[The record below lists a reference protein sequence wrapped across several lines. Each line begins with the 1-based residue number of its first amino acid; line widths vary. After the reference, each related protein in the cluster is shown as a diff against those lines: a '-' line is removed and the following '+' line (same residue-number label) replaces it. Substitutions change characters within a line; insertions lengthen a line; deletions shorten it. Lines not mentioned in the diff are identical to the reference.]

1 VFQPQSNSE
10 QLSSEHNLNL
20 EFSPL
25 NTSPDSHLIPSATNL
40 FVQNESLFQN
50 ESVQLVTNEQ
60 VTYWSG
66 KNEVGKSWKVYLGD
80 ARSVLSSL
88 QDSSFQCVITSPPYY
103 WLRDYGVEGQI
114 GKEWKISEYVQAIAD
129 VMDKVKCVLA
139 SDGILFLNIGDT
151 YYSGKGQSQGVDKK
165 SRKRRFG
172 LRAVD
177 ASGLGIP
184 QKSLIGIPWR
194 VALEMIDRGWILR
207 SSIIWNRLH
216 ALPESVQDRPTHAYE
231 YIFMFVKSRKYYFNQ
246 EALNGQ
252 KEDIWTIKARPK
264 PTPGISTAPFPDE
277 LVQKCI
283 DVGCPQDGSILD
295 PFAGSGTTLRVALQS
310 KRNATGIDIN
320 PDFCAYMV
328 KKLTWIQRILC
339 T

>member
-1 VFQPQSNSE
+1 MFQPQPNNE
-10 QLSSEHNLNL
+10 QLSDEHNLNL
-20 EFSPL
+20 GSSPL
-25 NTSPDSHLIPSATNL
+25 ITKIDSGFISNTNSL
-40 FVQNESLFQN
+40 FISNESLFQS
-50 ESVQLVTNEQ
+50 ESVQLVTNER

-66 KNEVGKSWKVYLGD
+66 KTEVGKHWRVCLGD
-80 ARSVLSSL
+80 ARSVLSSF

-139 SDGILFLNIGDT
+139 SDGVLFLNIGDT

-177 ASGLGIP
+177 ARGLGIP

-194 VALEMIDRGWILR
+194 VALEMIDRGWTLR

-216 ALPESVQDRPTHAYE
+216 TLPESVRDRPTHAYE
-231 YIFMFVKSRKYYFNQ
+231 YIFMFVKSRKYFFNQ
-246 EALNGQ
+246 KALNGQ

-283 DVGCPQDGSILD
+283 DIGCPQDGNILD
-295 PFAGSGTTLRVALQS
+295 PFAGSGTTLRVALRS

-328 KKLTWIQRILC
+328 KELTWI
-339 T
+339 